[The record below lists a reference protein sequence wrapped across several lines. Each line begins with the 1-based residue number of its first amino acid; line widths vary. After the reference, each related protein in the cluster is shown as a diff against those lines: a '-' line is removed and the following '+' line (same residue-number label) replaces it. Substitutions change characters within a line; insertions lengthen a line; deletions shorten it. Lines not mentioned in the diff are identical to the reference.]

1 MARTTSRLLWKWGFV
16 SAAFGLAVD
25 EIPWVKELKGH
36 GLQGEARSSNGCF
49 SGKGVKHWGAQ
60 QEEGDFEGVGS
71 GGRPAP
77 LLVGLHSQGDQ
88 ADDFAASHDFGT
100 FGKALSFISV
110 YPQGL
115 DDAVPGGG
123 DMGTGWNVGTAGD
136 EQTCVSDEVTADCYA
151 SCFEQGKCGSC
162 NWSGCYD
169 ERLFVYS
176 MIQAISS
183 VLCIDQSRVYVMGE
197 SNGGMLA
204 HYLVQSLP
212 GTFAAVAPWYGLP
225 LLGYGLGAEFE
236 LVRDTKS
243 CRQTAMLQLHGR
255 QDDIMPPQGGVSSG
269 FMPGWI
275 YEPLNKV
282 QQGWAAVHE
291 CDTVASEAKSYWDGG
306 KQNFG
311 CFDYKGCSSGRRI
324 MRCFYDGG
332 HGDLPAGGVAEQIT
346 VWFLL
351 QNRLDELDEVEKF
364 HRVQG
369 IQGHV
374 DPKNVTYHSSRS
386 QLQTFV

>member
-1 MARTTSRLLWKWGFV
+1 MLQHVADIFWPNWGFCRFQTCLPV
-16 SAAFGLAVD
+16 LSH
-25 EIPWVKELKGH
+25 P
-36 GLQGEARSSNGCF
+36 NGI
-49 SGKGVKHWGAQ
+49 VI
-60 QEEGDFEGVGS
+60 VNGS
-71 GGRPAP
+71 P
-77 LLVGLHSQGDQ
+77 
-88 ADDFAASHDFGT
+88 
-100 FGKALSFISV
+100 
-110 YPQGL
+110 GL

-136 EQTCVSDEVTADCYA
+136 EQTCVNDEVTADCYA
-151 SCFEQGKCGSC
+151 SCWEQGKCGSC

-176 MIQAISS
+176 IIQVISS
-183 VLCIDQSRVYVMGE
+183 VLCIDHSRVYVTGE

-236 LVRDTKS
+236 LVRDTKN

-255 QDDIMPPQGGVSSG
+255 QDEIMPPQGGVSGG

-291 CDTVASEAKSYWDGG
+291 CDTVTSEAKSYWDGG
-306 KQNFG
+306 NQNFA

-332 HGDLPAGGVAEQIT
+332 HGDLPEGNVAEQIT
-346 VWFLL
+346 MWFLL
-351 QNRLDELDEVEKF
+351 QYRLDEAAQAAQVTNFTKILN
-364 HRVQG
+364 G
-369 IQGHV
+369 GLNSLHV
-374 DPKNVTYHSSRS
+374 TSHSKISKS
-386 QLQTFV
+386 NPQLRAFI